1 MTDEKENLAVWAL
14 YRFFF
19 FFGLRLYLRLYY
31 GSSHI
36 VALAFALN
44 LQSLGADHLTLGRRG
59 GGGGVISGEQEFF
72 SSNLHM

>member
-1 MTDEKENLAVWAL
+1 MTDENENLAVRAL

-19 FFGLRLYLRLYY
+19 FFFFGRGGGLRLYLRLYY

-44 LQSLGADHLTLGRRG
+44 LQSLGADHLTLEG
-59 GGGGVISGEQEFF
+59 GGGG
-72 SSNLHM
+72 

>member
-1 MTDEKENLAVWAL
+1 MTDENENLAVRAL

-19 FFGLRLYLRLYY
+19 GGGGGALRLYLRLYY

-44 LQSLGADHLTLGRRG
+44 LQSLGADHLTLE
-59 GGGGVISGEQEFF
+59 GGGGVISGEQELFF
-72 SSNLHM
+72 